1 MKINATLVPAAC
13 LAALLLVG
21 CDNTASGP
29 PKGDTTQAVQS
40 GNNPSEAY
48 RRPGMPPGAKMP
60 GTDAGSSTA
69 NPPGPS
75 APSSPPRAGR

>member
-1 MKINATLVPAAC
+1 MKINATLVPAVC
-13 LAALLLVG
+13 VAAALLVG

-60 GTDAGSSTA
+60 GTDTSSTA
-69 NPPGPS
+69 SPPGPS
-75 APSSPPRAGR
+75 APSTPPRAGR